1 MGFDFDRVI
10 DRAGTE
16 SSKWDPEVLRKRFG
30 AEDMLSYWVAD
41 MDFEVAP
48 AIKRA
53 VVERAAH
60 GIYGYT
66 TPADF
71 NAPFCRWVARRH
83 GWHVESEWVLNTPGV
98 VTALHACVQAFT
110 QPGDAVII
118 QRPVYYPFTF
128 AVERNGRRVSSNS
141 LIETERGWRI
151 DFDDLERRAADPKAT
166 MLILCSP
173 HNPVARVWTPEELR
187 RLMGI
192 CLANDVLVVADEI
205 HNDLVMPGY
214 THHVLAA
221 LDEAY
226 ADHVVTCMAP
236 SKTFNLA
243 GMQTSDV
250 VVPDEGLR
258 RRLQGVL
265 DRLNV
270 GEQPNPFA
278 AVAVRAAYDEGA
290 EWLDELVRYLA
301 GNVSFVHEWC
311 ARNLGCAR
319 LGAHEGTYLMWMDL
333 RELGLSDEE
342 LRRRVWRGAR
352 VALDAGSW
360 FGREGEGFM
369 RMNVACPRAV
379 LQDGLERLTK
389 EFC

>member
-333 RELGLSDEE
+333 RELGLSDDE

-379 LQDGLERLTK
+379 LQDGLERLTR
-389 EFC
+389 ELC

>member
-379 LQDGLERLTK
+379 LQDGLERLTR
-389 EFC
+389 ELC

>member
-71 NAPFCRWVARRH
+71 NAQFCRWVARRH

-379 LQDGLERLTK
+379 LQDGLERLTR
-389 EFC
+389 ELC

>member
-311 ARNLGCAR
+311 ASNLGCAR

-379 LQDGLERLTK
+379 LQDGLERLTR
-389 EFC
+389 ELC